1 MTGFAVG
8 AALIVIGLSN
18 QGHSVNGATLLWV
31 VGLIVATVALMRSGE
46 RPIPDLLAGDDPVLT
61 GDPPELE

>member
-8 AALIVIGLSN
+8 AAFIVIGLSN

-31 VGLIVATVALMRSGE
+31 VGLIVATVALMRK
-46 RPIPDLLAGDDPVLT
+46 PHA
-61 GDPPELE
+61 PE

>member
-1 MTGFAVG
+1 MTGFAIG
-8 AALIVIGLSN
+8 AAFVVIGLTN
-18 QGHSVNGATLLWV
+18 QGPSANGATLLWV

-61 GDPPELE
+61 GDPPDLE